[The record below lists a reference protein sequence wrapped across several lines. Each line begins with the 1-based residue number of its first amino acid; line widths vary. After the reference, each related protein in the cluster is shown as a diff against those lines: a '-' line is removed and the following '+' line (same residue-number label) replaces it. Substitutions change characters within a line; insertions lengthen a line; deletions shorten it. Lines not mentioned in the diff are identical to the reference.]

1 MNLAYIKNGSFN
13 LITADYPTLVK
24 DRCDFAAQQNA
35 EPIAK
40 CTAHVFDYFKARGVD
55 TSKFSCVGFSLGAHI
70 CGLTAN
76 FVPAKMQQI
85 VGEFKSCFFL
95 MQPLLIK

>member
-1 MNLAYIKNGSFN
+1 
-13 LITADYPTLVK
+13 LITADYPTLTK
-24 DRCDFAAQQNA
+24 DRCDQAARQNA

-85 VGEFKSCFFL
+85 VGECNVFFFYL
-95 MQPLLIK
+95 LFMQLL